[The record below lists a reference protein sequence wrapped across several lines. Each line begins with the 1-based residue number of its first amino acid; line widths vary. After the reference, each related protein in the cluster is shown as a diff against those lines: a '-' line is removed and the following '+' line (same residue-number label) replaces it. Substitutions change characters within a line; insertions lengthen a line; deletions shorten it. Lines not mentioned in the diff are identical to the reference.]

1 MVYQIPAR
9 RSSWLDSMGTGAVQR
24 KAAMGVVQRAAC
36 EAQTIGQRI
45 RRARLAQ
52 GMYQYQLADRAG
64 TCQSVIKNLERD
76 ERMTNMYTFI
86 EIARALNQSLD
97 YLVYGTHSN
106 QQGV

>member
-1 MVYQIPAR
+1 
-9 RSSWLDSMGTGAVQR
+9 MGTGAIQR
-24 KAAMGVVQRAAC
+24 KAAMGVVQRTAC

-52 GMYQYQLADRAG
+52 GMYQYQLAHLAG
-64 TCQSVIKNLERD
+64 TCQSTVNHLEHD

-97 YLVYGTHSN
+97 YLVYGTYSN
-106 QQGV
+106 HQGG

>member
-1 MVYQIPAR
+1 MVYKIQAY
-9 RSSWLDSMGTGAVQR
+9 RSPWLESMGTGAVQR
-24 KAAMGVVQRAAC
+24 KADMGVVQRTTC

-45 RRARLAQ
+45 KRARLAQ

-86 EIARALNQSLD
+86 EIARVLGQSLD
-97 YLVYGTHSN
+97 YLVYGTHHN
-106 QQGV
+106 QQGF